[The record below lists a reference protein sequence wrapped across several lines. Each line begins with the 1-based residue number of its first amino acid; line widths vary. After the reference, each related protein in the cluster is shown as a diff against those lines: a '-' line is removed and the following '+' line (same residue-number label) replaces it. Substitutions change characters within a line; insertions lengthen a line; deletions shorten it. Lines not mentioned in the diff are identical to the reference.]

1 MRPSS
6 LTNLSGL
13 LRDAHVEQ
21 RALGLGDG
29 LVDLLVGEAAE
40 VRGLGGLGGERGDG
54 RGAAGS
60 RGEGCC
66 APAGGREGGGAHGVE
81 EEGGREGGMRE
92 REKEE
97 KKVWCRLRL
106 ERWEEKKNSGLLSR
120 PLPSHLPT
128 SSLLEKNQQNMA
140 SRAEP
145 CSHAEAW
152 AAARG
157 GPAQAYLPIQR
168 CLVEEWREAR
178 ARAAANA
185 SSSSSNILAD
195 EVREKK

>member
-1 MRPSS
+1 
-6 LTNLSGL
+6 
-13 LRDAHVEQ
+13 
-21 RALGLGDG
+21 
-29 LVDLLVGEAAE
+29 
-40 VRGLGGLGGERGDG
+40 
-54 RGAAGS
+54 
-60 RGEGCC
+60 
-66 APAGGREGGGAHGVE
+66 
-81 EEGGREGGMRE
+81 MRE